1 MRALVARA
9 LGEEGYEVVTVA
21 DGLLGLSAAA
31 AGGFDLVITNNCM
44 RGMSGADVVER
55 LRRVFPTLPIL
66 HLDALAHPSGD
77 EFPEDVRT
85 LYKPFSIA
93 ALQDAVRKLLAG

>member
-1 MRALVARA
+1 MANGL
-9 LGEEGYEVVTVA
+9 EGLETA
-21 DGLLGLSAAA
+21 NRD
-31 AGGFDLVITNNCM
+31 GFDLVITNNCM
-44 RGMSGADVVER
+44 RDMSGVEVMER
-55 LRRVFPTLPIL
+55 LNQVFPAIPVL
-66 HLDALAHPSGD
+66 HIDDLSHPSVD